1 MKLVQ
6 ILALALQIPRRK
18 TIDLIIDKKV
28 KVNNIITEQ
37 FSLSIDAKDLIE
49 VETEHEKLQFKA
61 ADFLNLEKNYL
72 AFYKPKGI
80 ITSIQGLK
88 YYLAKI
94 NIPNLKPVGRLD
106 QESEGLLLLT
116 DDGDFILKL
125 THPQFHV
132 PKKYLI
138 WIEGLKDE
146 KQLDFLH
153 NSLDFQVKSENMLE
167 IELKEGKNRQIRR
180 ACSQAGLFVKRILRI
195 SVGKVQLNNLKVGEW
210 IKINPKGLLI

>member
-18 TIDLIIDKKV
+18 TIDLLTQQKV

-37 FSLSIDAKDLIE
+37 FSFIVSHTDLIE
-49 VETEHEKLQFKA
+49 VEQDHKKLQFKA
-61 ADFLNLEKNYL
+61 ADFLNLQKNYF

-80 ITSIQGLK
+80 ITSIKGLN
-88 YYLAKI
+88 YYLNKI

-106 QESEGLLLLT
+106 QESEGLLLLS
-116 DDGDFILKL
+116 DDGDFILKF

-132 PKKYLI
+132 SKKYLVVL
-138 WIEGLKDE
+138 EGLKDE
-146 KQLDFLH
+146 KQLDFL
-153 NSLDFQVKSENMLE
+153 NSFFDLQVKSANTVE
-167 IELKEGKNRQIRR
+167 IELKEGKNRHIRR

-195 SVGKVQLNNLKVGEW
+195 SIGEVQLNNLKVGEW
-210 IKINPKGLLI
+210 TKINPRGLLI

>member
-18 TIDLIIDKKV
+18 TIDLLTQQKV

-37 FSLSIDAKDLIE
+37 FSFIVSHTDLIE
-49 VETEHEKLQFKA
+49 VEQDHKKLQFKA
-61 ADFLNLEKNYL
+61 ADFLNLPKNYF

-80 ITSIQGLK
+80 ITSIKGLN
-88 YYLAKI
+88 YYLNKI

-106 QESEGLLLLT
+106 QESEGLLLLS
-116 DDGDFILKL
+116 DDGDFILKF

-132 PKKYLI
+132 SKKYLVVL
-138 WIEGLKDE
+138 EGLKEE
-146 KQLDFLH
+146 KQLDFL
-153 NSLDFQVKSENMLE
+153 NSFFDLQVKSANTVE
-167 IELKEGKNRQIRR
+167 IELKEGKNRHIRR

-195 SVGKVQLNNLKVGEW
+195 SIGGVQLNNLKVGEW
-210 IKINPKGLLI
+210 TKINPRGLLI